1 MSDNEGSQFVLED
14 SDGASVGPIPKSAE
28 EIANLRDWR
37 ITAYL
42 SDTSES
48 KKHLN
53 AHTALHYSVENNSPC
68 DERLL
73 WLGADVHAT
82 DTMRNTLLHFFRP
95 SNASE
100 RTLEA
105 LMQYGA
111 GWDVMRAENGKS
123 NSRLKW
129 LHADC
134 LDVLIP
140 YVQD

>member
-1 MSDNEGSQFVLED
+1 MSDNEGGQ
-14 SDGASVGPIPKSAE
+14 SVGPIPKSAE

-53 AHTALHYSVENNSPC
+53 AHVPGTGEALHYSVENNSPR

-95 SNASE
+95 SKASE

-111 GWDVMRAENGKS
+111 RWDVMRAKNGKTPS
-123 NSRLKW
+123 DSCLKG

-134 LDVLIP
+134 LDVLNP